1 MHIFYGLGGCVVC
14 GGLTEGTPFE
24 ASSLRI
30 DCSIIRGLVVAVP
43 FYNLTYI
50 DNHLKEGLNIILK
63 SCLKYE

>member
-1 MHIFYGLGGCVVC
+1 MRGLA
-14 GGLTEGTPFE
+14 EGNPFE

-43 FYNLTYI
+43 FYNLTFI
-50 DNHLKEGLNIILK
+50 DDHLEEGLNIILK